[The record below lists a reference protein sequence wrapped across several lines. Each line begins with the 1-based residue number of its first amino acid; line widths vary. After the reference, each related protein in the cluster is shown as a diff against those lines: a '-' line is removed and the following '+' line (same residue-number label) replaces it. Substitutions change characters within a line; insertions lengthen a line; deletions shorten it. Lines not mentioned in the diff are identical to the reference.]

1 MFEDELLYQIMATR
15 KLLRNLKGELAKQ
28 FETGEMTDTLEGSE
42 EETDARKAEM
52 ELAWK
57 EIEQLAT
64 DYKEKVESIKEKV
77 ESIKNQVEQNLPEEE
92 RIKISGLEKL
102 GAVSDHLGNMSD
114 VERKNLL
121 NGNNSTISEITEMIA
136 EEQNLLVGLGSAIGG
151 IDSMDE
157 TAKGDLMNEIEEAKA
172 IASQLSSRIQQLT
185 STAGTVGA
193 YF

>member
-64 DYKEKVESIKEKV
+64 DYKEKV